1 VVLAAKAQAK
11 RTNDDS
17 LDEVGDLT
25 LSSLNGDINY
35 TKVAAQDGMQL
46 HLNNTTSIPVTMP
59 VYNQRGEISNMRQT
73 TMQGMLMDTDEINGR
88 TYKKY
93 KVLGDEGQ
101 TYYRLTMDT
110 PKGEVVVTNKN
121 GGLDFNNSSAV
132 DVFLNGKKYD
142 SNLTVNTNIQKV
154 PTGTLISAEGIN
166 LLLNGT
172 QNVNESDDSEV
183 ETVEPQ

>member
-1 VVLAAKAQAK
+1 
-11 RTNDDS
+11 
-17 LDEVGDLT
+17 
-25 LSSLNGDINY
+25 
-35 TKVAAQDGMQL
+35 MQL
-46 HLNNTTSIPVTMP
+46 HLNNTTSIPVSMP

-73 TMQGMLMDTDEINGR
+73 NMQGMLMDTDEINGR

-142 SNLTVNTNIQKV
+142 ANLTVNTNIQKV
-154 PTGTLISAEGIN
+154 PTGSLISPAAIN
-166 LLLNGT
+166 LMLNGAQET
-172 QNVNESDDSEV
+172 DESNDSEN
-183 ETVEPQ
+183 ETIEPQ